1 MEYRVDT
8 VQSFTPSKLSFAL
21 PAPQL
26 GCLIEE
32 GPFKAAW
39 EMLEGGR
46 LKAAEGFGYG
56 DLKCQRVE
64 LVTE

>member
-8 VQSFTPSKLSFAL
+8 VQSFTPSSLSFAL

-26 GCLIEE
+26 ACLIEE
-32 GPFKAAW
+32 GAFKAAW
-39 EMLEGGR
+39 EMLDGGR
-46 LKAAEGFGYG
+46 LKTAEGFRYG

-64 LVTE
+64 LVMD